1 MLRTIPK
8 ILEADGHF
16 LPLGGQLHL
25 SAAQP
30 PPANIP
36 MKLRKAPTT
45 VPDRYSVGSSLPSGT
60 PAAVR
65 PATAGRAAEILIENA
80 RLEFRV
86 NDRKQTCA
94 IKSNRERMTLWF
106 HENRSTIASNM
117 AVENGTPNGSSA
129 RLIATKD
136 PSSLPMRMSGMWLWR
151 RLLVA
156 LILFPVSFSVVFWA
170 STFLLA
176 QWDEAWRPAWMGNGA
191 GAEAIVILPADTPP
205 GFSAELVPFS
215 LAKDFAA
222 NHPGATF
229 LIPRSEQGAE
239 QQSTG
244 QQNMG
249 QQGPQQDM
257 LREKEVEE
265 QLRPKLAS
273 LSLDVKQLPSGAQ
286 QISIEDMDRTDDTH
300 GTRYEASKDGVRL
313 IRYRFVGDRDAM
325 GVLLAAMGLSFLLN
339 LVALVCVAGW
349 FIYRWRKGSRGAVM
363 AE

>member
-1 MLRTIPK
+1 
-8 ILEADGHF
+8 
-16 LPLGGQLHL
+16 
-25 SAAQP
+25 
-30 PPANIP
+30 
-36 MKLRKAPTT
+36 
-45 VPDRYSVGSSLPSGT
+45 
-60 PAAVR
+60 
-65 PATAGRAAEILIENA
+65 
-80 RLEFRV
+80 
-86 NDRKQTCA
+86 
-94 IKSNRERMTLWF
+94 
-106 HENRSTIASNM
+106 
-117 AVENGTPNGSSA
+117 
-129 RLIATKD
+129 
-136 PSSLPMRMSGMWLWR
+136 MRMSGMWLWR
-151 RLLVA
+151 RLLVT

-176 QWDEAWRPAWMGNGA
+176 QWDEAWRPAWMGDGA

-229 LIPRSEQGAE
+229 LIPRG
-239 QQSTG
+239 QQSADQQSTGQQNTGLPNTG

-249 QQGPQQDM
+249 QQSPQQDT

-265 QLRPKLAS
+265 RLRPKLAS

-286 QISIEDMDRTDDTH
+286 QISIEDVDRTDDTH
-300 GTRYEASKDGVRL
+300 GTHYEASKDGVRL

-325 GVLLAAMGLSFLLN
+325 GVLLAAMVLSFLLN
-339 LVALVCVAGW
+339 LIALVCVAGW